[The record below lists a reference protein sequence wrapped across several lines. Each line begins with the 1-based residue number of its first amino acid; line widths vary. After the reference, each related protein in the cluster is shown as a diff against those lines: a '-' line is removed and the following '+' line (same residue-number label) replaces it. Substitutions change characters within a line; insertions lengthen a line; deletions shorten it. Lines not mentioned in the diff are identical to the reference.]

1 MTSTSILKDP
11 DARSSA
17 AHCGSALSI
26 SVVIPFYKELDLIE
40 RAIRS
45 VTTQKLPAHVSVEVI
60 IGNDSPYSE
69 DEIRAVLSESS
80 NRITTIAK
88 NRREKGAGNARNAAL
103 DVARGELLAFLDADD
118 YWLPQKLEQ
127 QIHLIYAGANFV
139 SGGFQFEGNQKV
151 VRPPQRLRSTAELF
165 KNLRINASTVLV
177 RRDFLGDDR
186 FKNLRFSQDT
196 ELWARLAGK
205 PGFSFASTPE
215 IVAIYPPSSRTA
227 NKYQQLLAFMAVVE
241 EFPLNTLERAE
252 IYLRYSVRGVLN
264 YYLRR

>member
-17 AHCGSALSI
+17 PNCGSASSI

-45 VTTQKLPAHVSVEVI
+45 VTSQKLPADVRVEVI

-69 DEIRAVLSESS
+69 DQIRAVLSDSS
-80 NRITTIAK
+80 NRITTIVK
-88 NRREKGAGNARNAAL
+88 NHRAKGAGNARNAAL
-103 DVARGELLAFLDADD
+103 EVARGELIAFLDADD
-118 YWLPQKLEQ
+118 YWLPRKLEQ
-127 QIHLIYAGANFV
+127 QLRLIQAGANFV
-139 SGGFQFEGNQKV
+139 SGGFQFEGHPKV
-151 VRPPQRLRSTAELF
+151 VLPPQRIRSTAELF
-165 KNLRINASTVLV
+165 KKLRINASTVLV
-177 RRDFLGDDR
+177 RRDFLGNER
-186 FKNLRFSQDT
+186 FKNLQFSQDT

-205 PGFSFASTPE
+205 AGFKFAATPE

-227 NKYQQLLAFMAVVE
+227 NKFHQFLAFMTVVE
-241 EFPLNTLERAE
+241 EFPLSALERAE